1 MNSIINYWAVIG
13 CAVAA
18 MVVGAVWYG
27 PLFGRAWL
35 KVIGATAAD
44 LAARRE
50 MQKRAAPL
58 YAIQFLLTCFQ
69 VFVLA
74 HYVRLGLGGVE
85 SALWIWAGFIV
96 PTIAGTAMWNNDS
109 RQVAWARFLIQVGYQ
124 LVVFVIFGL
133 ILTIWR

>member
-1 MNSIINYWAVIG
+1 MDPIINYWAVIS
-13 CAVAA
+13 CAVVA

-35 KVIGATAAD
+35 KVIGATASD

-58 YAIQFLLTCFQ
+58 YAIQILLTCFQ

-85 SALWIWAGFIV
+85 SALWIWAGFIM

-109 RQVAWARFLIQVGYQ
+109 RQVSMARFLIQSGYQ
-124 LVVFVIFGL
+124 LVIFILFGL